1 MSVKLNIS
9 RLETDYAGQYDY
21 DNEFVPELQNA
32 GAVISRE
39 EIDGDTYMVIDGLDT
54 QEIMN
59 ILSGLLIDDNAEDYT
74 IIDQAPAAAEI
85 IDPAENVAEC
95 NGNDCNPDFIEE
107 CGEDFIGESDDEY
120 ASIVVDFDALN
131 EDAKPASKPAKPV
144 SKHTAVP
151 GVDFPLYENVR
162 SQHMST
168 NRINDFDDDREL
180 NEAFKG
186 ISKPANKKGGCCPPN
201 GGKLRSLNE
210 ALKARDEKQQGKLDK
225 SVKSI
230 EDIIKSVK
238 NTTIGK
244 HEAAEAIAKLKKEQR
259 VLKAI
264 EGEDGKHL
272 GVEDVRGVKGAL
284 ATIANTSEENA
295 KEVEKLKAMKEKVE
309 NALRNRQAYLYENVT
324 INGRNLKD
332 ATLEGLNKLLTATI
346 KAKTQLTGKL
356 TNAINESADTTGLKA
371 TLSKQTKLIEILENE
386 IAYRLAAAKRFA
398 ELNEEDGFEAGT
410 SGGSFTDDDLKNMF
424 GNIEE
429 PTKSE
434 EGGEKKEGEEKSE
447 EGSEEHKE
455 EGSDEKSE
463 EGTEEVEL
471 STISITLPNMEAAE
485 ELKQLCVDAGIPE
498 DALEIEEAGEEG
510 SEEKSEEGSEENKEG
525 ESSEGSEGG
534 EQPAEGGEQ
543 PAEEGGETPN
553 ESLRNNPNLKKL
565 LEDEEA
571 DEQPAEG
578 GEQSS
583 EEGGEEKSEEGEE
596 KEVHVI
602 LTNTDYVD
610 KLAQVLKDSYAISNE
625 EFQDMIGG
633 ELVNSEEGEENS
645 EEKSEEGSDEHKE
658 EGSEE
663 KKEEKS
669 EEGEDKVSTDDLNN
683 LFQGL

>member
-9 RLETDYAGQYDY
+9 KLERDYAGQYDY

-74 IIDQAPAAAEI
+74 IIDQAPAATEI

-95 NGNDCNPDFIEE
+95 NGNDCNPDFVEE
-107 CGEDFIGESDDEY
+107 CDEDFIGESDDEY

-131 EDAKPASKPAKPV
+131 EDAKPVSKPAKPA

-201 GGKLRSLNE
+201 GGRLRSLNE

-264 EGEDGKHL
+264 EGEDGKHF

-284 ATIANTSEENA
+284 TTIANTSEENA

-309 NALRNRQAYLYENVT
+309 NALRNRQTYLYENVT

-429 PTKSE
+429 PAKSE

-447 EGSEEHKE
+447 EGSEEGSEEHKE
-455 EGSDEKSE
+455 EGSEEKSD

-498 DALEIEEAGEEG
+498 DALEIEEAGEE
-510 SEEKSEEGSEENKEG
+510 EKSEEGSEEHKEG
-525 ESSEGSEGG
+525 ESTEGSEGG
-534 EQPAEGGEQ
+534 EQSAEGGEQ
-543 PAEEGGETPN
+543 QPTEGGETPN

-565 LEDEEA
+565 LEDEESG
-571 DEQPAEG
+571 EQSAEG
-578 GEQSS
+578 GEQSA

-625 EFQDMIGG
+625 EFQEMIGG
-633 ELVNSEEGEENS
+633 ELVNTEEGEEKS
-645 EEKSEEGSDEHKE
+645 EEKSEEGSEEH
-658 EGSEE
+658 
-663 KKEEKS
+663 KEEKS
-669 EEGEDKVSTDDLNN
+669 EEGEEKVSTDDLNN